1 MKVYFEDGKLTK
13 PNSIDFKYGYI
24 VDAGNGFTQ
33 NDAFLDFIKF
43 TDDNAS
49 VYTNSLVAL
58 DNRLAWNEEL
68 GVPEIYLWRNDKF
81 VRIDQLTIRDL
92 RRPHYIQM
100 MYIAGEF
107 WD

>member
-13 PNSIDFKYGYI
+13 PNSIDFKYSYI

-33 NDAFLDFIKF
+33 NDVMFDFIQF
-43 TDDNAS
+43 SDNNAS

-58 DNRLAWNEEL
+58 DNRLVWNEEL
-68 GVPEIYLWRNDKF
+68 EVPELYLWRNDKF
-81 VRIDQLTIRDL
+81 VRIDKLTNRQLKRGHNL
-92 RRPHYIQM
+92 ER

-107 WD
+107 E